1 MSFCFWP
8 HTSDGEGA
16 ETSERKNRQ
25 NGRSCGCCWTAMARD
40 PTRLPTHKREN
51 RNKIEIRE
59 RGVCVCCRC
68 DCIERRAAP
77 TNAAVAGE
85 RAKNKRLNHIRFS
98 SIDCRCC
105 AGIALDAGLDGLFS
119 SSSSSFTTAKVY
131 FILRGALALFQ
142 RGWKTSIR
150 ITWLWV
156 FFMSGRCKHMQ
167 PSATPSFCCWGCTE
181 GGYIRGST

>member
-1 MSFCFWP
+1 MKGRTDRMGGVADAAEPQWP
-8 HTSDGEGA
+8 
-16 ETSERKNRQ
+16 ETRR
-25 NGRSCGCCWTAMARD
+25 GY
-40 PTRLPTHKREN
+40 PHHKREN
-51 RNKIEIRE
+51 RKKIEIRE

-142 RGWKTSIR
+142 RG
-150 ITWLWV
+150 
-156 FFMSGRCKHMQ
+156 
-167 PSATPSFCCWGCTE
+167 
-181 GGYIRGST
+181 